1 MSKKTAPMELMEL
14 LHGAMAQQM
23 LDRLQGATE
32 ENPITA
38 AEWNTIRQFL
48 KDNHIDCTPDAADPL
63 GQLRAELPFATVE
76 GVNQETLN

>member
-1 MSKKTAPMELMEL
+1 MSKKTASMELMEA
-14 LHGAMAQQM
+14 LHGTMAQQM
-23 LDRLQGATE
+23 LARLQGATE
-32 ENPITA
+32 DAPITA

-76 GVNQETLN
+76 GVLGESLN